1 MNSNES
7 KIEKIVNN
15 YQERGNKESNNIK
28 KDNCYNMACQVT
40 IYGNFNQEIIEVK
53 ANPKKEIVEI
63 HAETCKKTSTSF
75 FKRFILKSK
84 TITKN

>member
-7 KIEKIVNN
+7 KIEKIVNKN
-15 YQERGNKESNNIK
+15 QERKNKESHIIKRNNSP
-28 KDNCYNMACQVT
+28 DLACQVT

-63 HAETCKKTSTSF
+63 HAETCNKTSTSF

>member
-1 MNSNES
+1 MNSNGS
-7 KIEKIVNN
+7 KIKKIVNN
-15 YQERGNKESNNIK
+15 YQERENKESHNIK
-28 KDNCYNMACQVT
+28 KDNRYNLACQVT
-40 IYGNFNQEIIEVK
+40 IYGKFNQEIIEVK

-63 HAETCKKTSTSF
+63 HAETCDKTSTSF

>member
-1 MNSNES
+1 MNSNEP

-15 YQERGNKESNNIK
+15 YQERENKGSHIIK
-28 KDNCYNMACQVT
+28 KDNCANLACQVT

-63 HAETCKKTSTSF
+63 HAETCGK
-75 FKRFILKSK
+75 
-84 TITKN
+84 